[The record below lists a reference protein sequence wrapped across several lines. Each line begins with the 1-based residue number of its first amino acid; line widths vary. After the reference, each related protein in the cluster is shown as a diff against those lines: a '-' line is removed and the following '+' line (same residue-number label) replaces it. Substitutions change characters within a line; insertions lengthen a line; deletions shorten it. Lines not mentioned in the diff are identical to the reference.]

1 MMEGWLQEAD
11 LNRRPLGYE
20 PNELPGCSILQSPDY
35 PNPQSFSTLTARRG
49 TAYFQGANSM
59 SATTILTDAAV
70 DGTKLLEAIPALT
83 SAYTAVQSTLTA
95 DQHVAVLQKVTD
107 LVSAVTPSVTAAADA
122 GLIGKTDASHA
133 VTIADA
139 ITTGVAQ
146 ASFWEKVVAAV
157 RSWF

>member
-1 MMEGWLQEAD
+1 
-11 LNRRPLGYE
+11 
-20 PNELPGCSILQSPDY
+20 
-35 PNPQSFSTLTARRG
+35 
-49 TAYFQGANSM
+49 M